1 MTGKGLGILGGTFD
15 PIHIGHLRIAEAVY
29 ERIALEQIIFIPA
42 FVPPHKVGQDYA
54 PAEHRYAMTELAV
67 KPYPHFT
74 VSDMELRRSGVSYT
88 IDTLREL
95 RQIYPDK
102 ELYFIIGADS
112 VAQLHTWNSINEMLQ
127 LATFV
132 AAGRPGYEGV
142 MEEVV
147 HHLGAAAAERIMLL
161 HTPEYDISSTEIRT
175 RLHEGASL
183 AGLVPRAVEQYIVA
197 HNLYQRQDEAEMMTI
212 DEMKQLL
219 QASLP
224 PKRYKHSVHVYETA
238 LELAKSHK
246 LPEEKIA
253 ICALLHDCGREIAS
267 KESAAKA
274 DALGIAIDDV
284 ERNQPILL
292 HAKLGVY
299 YAQTKYGVT
308 DKEILE
314 GISQHTT
321 GAAHMTDLAKVVFL
335 ADMIEPGR
343 DFPGIE
349 DLRKLAHKSL
359 DKAMLKAYSNT
370 IEYLLAGGQLI
381 HPHCIDGYNE
391 LMLAQKSDN
400 K

>member
-54 PAEHRYAMTELAV
+54 PAEQRYAMTELAV

-147 HHLGAAAAERIMLL
+147 HHLGVAAAERIMLL

-183 AGLVPRAVEQYIVA
+183 AGLVPRAVEQYINA
-197 HNLYQRQDEAEMMTI
+197 HNLYQRQ
-212 DEMKQLL
+212 
-219 QASLP
+219 
-224 PKRYKHSVHVYETA
+224 
-238 LELAKSHK
+238 
-246 LPEEKIA
+246 
-253 ICALLHDCGREIAS
+253 G
-267 KESAAKA
+267 
-274 DALGIAIDDV
+274 
-284 ERNQPILL
+284 
-292 HAKLGVY
+292 
-299 YAQTKYGVT
+299 
-308 DKEILE
+308 
-314 GISQHTT
+314 
-321 GAAHMTDLAKVVFL
+321 
-335 ADMIEPGR
+335 
-343 DFPGIE
+343 
-349 DLRKLAHKSL
+349 
-359 DKAMLKAYSNT
+359 
-370 IEYLLAGGQLI
+370 
-381 HPHCIDGYNE
+381 
-391 LMLAQKSDN
+391 
-400 K
+400 

>member
-1 MTGKGLGILGGTFD
+1 MTGRGLGILGGTFD

-95 RQIYPDK
+95 RHKYPEK

-112 VAQLHTWNSINEMLQ
+112 VAQLHTWNSIDKMLQ

-175 RLHEGASL
+175 RLQEGASL

-197 HNLYQRQDEAEMMTI
+197 HNLYQRQ
-212 DEMKQLL
+212 
-219 QASLP
+219 
-224 PKRYKHSVHVYETA
+224 
-238 LELAKSHK
+238 
-246 LPEEKIA
+246 
-253 ICALLHDCGREIAS
+253 G
-267 KESAAKA
+267 
-274 DALGIAIDDV
+274 
-284 ERNQPILL
+284 
-292 HAKLGVY
+292 
-299 YAQTKYGVT
+299 
-308 DKEILE
+308 
-314 GISQHTT
+314 
-321 GAAHMTDLAKVVFL
+321 
-335 ADMIEPGR
+335 
-343 DFPGIE
+343 
-349 DLRKLAHKSL
+349 
-359 DKAMLKAYSNT
+359 
-370 IEYLLAGGQLI
+370 
-381 HPHCIDGYNE
+381 
-391 LMLAQKSDN
+391 
-400 K
+400 

>member
-29 ERIALEQIIFIPA
+29 ERIALEKIIFIPA

-102 ELYFIIGADS
+102 ELDFIIGADS

-183 AGLVPRAVEQYIVA
+183 AGLVPRAVEQYINA
-197 HNLYQRQDEAEMMTI
+197 HNLYQRQ
-212 DEMKQLL
+212 
-219 QASLP
+219 
-224 PKRYKHSVHVYETA
+224 
-238 LELAKSHK
+238 
-246 LPEEKIA
+246 
-253 ICALLHDCGREIAS
+253 G
-267 KESAAKA
+267 
-274 DALGIAIDDV
+274 
-284 ERNQPILL
+284 
-292 HAKLGVY
+292 
-299 YAQTKYGVT
+299 
-308 DKEILE
+308 
-314 GISQHTT
+314 
-321 GAAHMTDLAKVVFL
+321 
-335 ADMIEPGR
+335 
-343 DFPGIE
+343 
-349 DLRKLAHKSL
+349 
-359 DKAMLKAYSNT
+359 
-370 IEYLLAGGQLI
+370 
-381 HPHCIDGYNE
+381 
-391 LMLAQKSDN
+391 
-400 K
+400 

>member
-29 ERIALEQIIFIPA
+29 ERIVLEQIIFIPA

-161 HTPEYDISSTEIRT
+161 HTPEYDISSTEIRI

-183 AGLVPRAVEQYIVA
+183 AGLVPRAVEQYINA
-197 HNLYQRQDEAEMMTI
+197 HNLYKRQ
-212 DEMKQLL
+212 
-219 QASLP
+219 
-224 PKRYKHSVHVYETA
+224 
-238 LELAKSHK
+238 
-246 LPEEKIA
+246 
-253 ICALLHDCGREIAS
+253 G
-267 KESAAKA
+267 
-274 DALGIAIDDV
+274 
-284 ERNQPILL
+284 
-292 HAKLGVY
+292 
-299 YAQTKYGVT
+299 
-308 DKEILE
+308 
-314 GISQHTT
+314 
-321 GAAHMTDLAKVVFL
+321 
-335 ADMIEPGR
+335 
-343 DFPGIE
+343 
-349 DLRKLAHKSL
+349 
-359 DKAMLKAYSNT
+359 
-370 IEYLLAGGQLI
+370 
-381 HPHCIDGYNE
+381 
-391 LMLAQKSDN
+391 
-400 K
+400 

>member
-67 KPYPHFT
+67 KSYPHFT

-147 HHLGAAAAERIMLL
+147 PHLGAAAAERIMLL

-183 AGLVPRAVEQYIVA
+183 AGLVPRAVEQYINA
-197 HNLYQRQDEAEMMTI
+197 HNLYKRQ
-212 DEMKQLL
+212 
-219 QASLP
+219 
-224 PKRYKHSVHVYETA
+224 
-238 LELAKSHK
+238 
-246 LPEEKIA
+246 
-253 ICALLHDCGREIAS
+253 G
-267 KESAAKA
+267 
-274 DALGIAIDDV
+274 
-284 ERNQPILL
+284 
-292 HAKLGVY
+292 
-299 YAQTKYGVT
+299 
-308 DKEILE
+308 
-314 GISQHTT
+314 
-321 GAAHMTDLAKVVFL
+321 
-335 ADMIEPGR
+335 
-343 DFPGIE
+343 
-349 DLRKLAHKSL
+349 
-359 DKAMLKAYSNT
+359 
-370 IEYLLAGGQLI
+370 
-381 HPHCIDGYNE
+381 
-391 LMLAQKSDN
+391 
-400 K
+400 

>member
-1 MTGKGLGILGGTFD
+1 MTGRGLGILGGTFD

-95 RQIYPDK
+95 RHKYPEK

-112 VAQLHTWNSINEMLQ
+112 VAQLHTWNSIEEMLQ

-161 HTPEYDISSTEIRT
+161 HTPEYDISSTEIRI

-183 AGLVPRAVEQYIVA
+183 AGLVPRAVEQYINT
-197 HNLYQRQDEAEMMTI
+197 HNLYRRQ
-212 DEMKQLL
+212 
-219 QASLP
+219 
-224 PKRYKHSVHVYETA
+224 
-238 LELAKSHK
+238 
-246 LPEEKIA
+246 
-253 ICALLHDCGREIAS
+253 G
-267 KESAAKA
+267 
-274 DALGIAIDDV
+274 
-284 ERNQPILL
+284 
-292 HAKLGVY
+292 
-299 YAQTKYGVT
+299 
-308 DKEILE
+308 
-314 GISQHTT
+314 
-321 GAAHMTDLAKVVFL
+321 
-335 ADMIEPGR
+335 
-343 DFPGIE
+343 
-349 DLRKLAHKSL
+349 
-359 DKAMLKAYSNT
+359 
-370 IEYLLAGGQLI
+370 
-381 HPHCIDGYNE
+381 
-391 LMLAQKSDN
+391 
-400 K
+400 

>member
-95 RQIYPDK
+95 RHKYPEK

-175 RLHEGASL
+175 RLHGGASL

-197 HNLYQRQDEAEMMTI
+197 HNLYQRQ
-212 DEMKQLL
+212 
-219 QASLP
+219 
-224 PKRYKHSVHVYETA
+224 
-238 LELAKSHK
+238 
-246 LPEEKIA
+246 
-253 ICALLHDCGREIAS
+253 G
-267 KESAAKA
+267 
-274 DALGIAIDDV
+274 
-284 ERNQPILL
+284 
-292 HAKLGVY
+292 
-299 YAQTKYGVT
+299 
-308 DKEILE
+308 
-314 GISQHTT
+314 
-321 GAAHMTDLAKVVFL
+321 
-335 ADMIEPGR
+335 
-343 DFPGIE
+343 
-349 DLRKLAHKSL
+349 
-359 DKAMLKAYSNT
+359 
-370 IEYLLAGGQLI
+370 
-381 HPHCIDGYNE
+381 
-391 LMLAQKSDN
+391 
-400 K
+400 

>member
-15 PIHIGHLRIAEAVY
+15 PIHIGHLRIAEAIY

-67 KPYPHFT
+67 KPYTYFT

-147 HHLGAAAAERIMLL
+147 HHLGAVAAERIMLL

-183 AGLVPRAVEQYIVA
+183 AGLVPQAVEQYINA
-197 HNLYQRQDEAEMMTI
+197 HNLYQRQ
-212 DEMKQLL
+212 
-219 QASLP
+219 
-224 PKRYKHSVHVYETA
+224 
-238 LELAKSHK
+238 
-246 LPEEKIA
+246 
-253 ICALLHDCGREIAS
+253 G
-267 KESAAKA
+267 
-274 DALGIAIDDV
+274 
-284 ERNQPILL
+284 
-292 HAKLGVY
+292 
-299 YAQTKYGVT
+299 
-308 DKEILE
+308 
-314 GISQHTT
+314 
-321 GAAHMTDLAKVVFL
+321 
-335 ADMIEPGR
+335 
-343 DFPGIE
+343 
-349 DLRKLAHKSL
+349 
-359 DKAMLKAYSNT
+359 
-370 IEYLLAGGQLI
+370 
-381 HPHCIDGYNE
+381 
-391 LMLAQKSDN
+391 
-400 K
+400 